1 MLKCDEPLSNSGY
14 TFNVRPSMMARQLS
28 RSLKLFSFID
38 ILLCIIYVY
47 QFQFFAAIAII
58 GPICG
63 YYGRD

>member
-1 MLKCDEPLSNSGY
+1 
-14 TFNVRPSMMARQLS
+14 MMARQLS